1 MGSNVTV
8 TLGLAPAIA
17 LQQRISR
24 AAFFTG
30 LMIYLEGVVTLV
42 MLTEL
47 ALPVAALLPI
57 VLVMGA
63 QALLIHRPASLL
75 VRGRLVASYGAT
87 LLLTLVFT
95 ALLALGSRRGD
106 PTITAA
112 FLGAIILAVT
122 AWPTIAAMRAARVH
136 RSGLRG
142 VASPAVLLACLSF
155 DVRTMIANRVRSFG
169 GDRVRWAAPVVT
181 AVLAGAAT
189 LVALA
194 LLQRSL
200 GFNLRGVIGQPAAL
214 VGIWV
219 FYLSMRHAKLRA
231 SVLRE
236 RDRRPPVLIL
246 REFNDDALMTARL
259 NAGRSFEHFFSG
271 ELDRIG
277 PTISVGR
284 PGERLAPLG
293 ASREYLAG
301 PDWKRAVG
309 TMIEDA
315 AVVSFL
321 LGDSENL
328 LWEFRESVA
337 TRGTDRTLVL
347 VPPLDDRA
355 ELRRRWAHFI
365 HATADLSGP
374 GLPTE
379 LPEAPVLAFFFARDE
394 VVMVVGR
401 DLGRARSRFPKAK
414 ADYRLALRLFGCLM
428 REPPASGRDV
438 EAFMREHLPLVAV
451 SDLERGARL
460 IGAESERECSG

>member
-1 MGSNVTV
+1 MTV
-8 TLGLAPAIA
+8 MLGLAPAIV
-17 LQQRISR
+17 LQRRISR

-42 MLTEL
+42 MLTEM
-47 ALPVAALLPI
+47 ALSVAALLPI

-63 QALLIHRPASLL
+63 QAVLIRRPASLL
-75 VRGRLVASYGAT
+75 VRGRLVASYGAA
-87 LLLTLVFT
+87 LFLMLVFT

-106 PTITAA
+106 PTIIAA
-112 FLGAIILAVT
+112 LFGALILAVT
-122 AWPTIAAMRAARVH
+122 AWPAVAAMRAARTH
-136 RSGLRG
+136 RSQLPG

-169 GDRVRWAAPVVT
+169 GDRVRWAAPFVT

-189 LVALA
+189 LIALA
-194 LLQRSL
+194 LLQKAL
-200 GFNLRGVIGQPAAL
+200 GFNLGGAIGQPAAL

-246 REFNDDALMTARL
+246 REFNDDALMTQRF
-259 NAGRSFEHFFSG
+259 NAGRSFEHFFTG

-301 PDWKRAVG
+301 PDWKHAVG

-328 LWEFRESVA
+328 LWEFRQSVA
-337 TRGTDRTLVL
+337 TRGKDRTLVI

-355 ELRRRWAHFI
+355 ELRRRWTHFT
-365 HATADLSGP
+365 HATADLIGT

-379 LPEAPVLAFFFARDE
+379 LPDAPVLAFLFASDD
-394 VVMVVGR
+394 VILFVGR

-460 IGAESERECSG
+460 IGAEREPECSG

>member
-1 MGSNVTV
+1 MTV

-17 LQQRISR
+17 LQKRISR

-42 MLTEL
+42 MLSEQ
-47 ALPVAALLPI
+47 ALSFATVLPI
-57 VLVMGA
+57 VLVMVA
-63 QALLIHRPASLL
+63 QAALVQRPASLL
-75 VRGRLVASYGAT
+75 VHGRLIDSYGVA
-87 LLLTLVFT
+87 LFLMLVFT
-95 ALLALGSRRGD
+95 ALLALGSQPGE
-106 PTITAA
+106 PSMTAA
-112 FLGAIILAVT
+112 FFGALILAVT
-122 AWPTIAAMRAARVH
+122 GWPAIAAMRAARAH
-136 RSGLRG
+136 HDLRR

-155 DVRTMIANRVRSFG
+155 DVRTMISSKVQSFG
-169 GDRVRWAAPVVT
+169 GDRVRWAAPFVSGI
-181 AVLAGAAT
+181 LAGTAT
-189 LVALA
+189 LIALA

-200 GFNLRGVIGQPAAL
+200 GFNLRGAIGQPAAL

-246 REFNDDALMTARL
+246 REFNDDALMTQRF
-259 NAGRSFEHFFSG
+259 NAGRSFEHFLTG

-337 TRGTDRTLVL
+337 TRGKDRTLVI
-347 VPPLDDRA
+347 VPPLDDSA
-355 ELRRRWAHFI
+355 ELSRRWTHFI
-365 HATADLSGP
+365 QATADIIGP

-379 LPEAPVLAFFFARDE
+379 LPDAPVLAFFFARDD
-394 VVMVVGR
+394 VVMFVGR
-401 DLGRARSRFPKAK
+401 DLGRARLRFPKAK
-414 ADYRLALRLFGCLM
+414 ADYRLALRLFGCLL
-428 REPPASGRDV
+428 RAQPASGRDV

-451 SDLERGARL
+451 SDPEHGARL
-460 IGAESERECSG
+460 ISAEGERESSG